1 MLTVRMNSSESRLQL
16 DGTGLMPEA
25 QERKQSTTAHTNSL
39 RRNLK
44 RKILCRRS
52 VRMSCGNRERSR
64 SRETAHRP
72 GDTARCASQ
81 NVRDSASFHRQ
92 ASEWACCVSNL
103 AYSTWAVFEEAMG
116 VADKENLPEA
126 ASEAPPLL
134 FKAPF
139 GSTSRGRCFLPNAH
153 ITTLVHIYRPSGSR
167 GVGR

>member
-1 MLTVRMNSSESRLQL
+1 MTLHDMTSARFQSVSYDLAHFRLFCLRPPRPLGTPKNAAPGPQNALGRLGEPPPVRSFFARFPAGGPFWEFFPRTFARALLVLRCSS
-16 DGTGLMPEA
+16 TG
-25 QERKQSTTAHTNSL
+25 
-39 RRNLK
+39 
-44 RKILCRRS
+44 
-52 VRMSCGNRERSR
+52 G
-64 SRETAHRP
+64 
-72 GDTARCASQ
+72 
-81 NVRDSASFHRQ
+81 
-92 ASEWACCVSNL
+92 